1 MEYVAPDPEKAK
13 VGVVDYDWSACDACT
28 NATLPNHGGRRCP
41 DKLCEE
47 LEGHDGDKFVYCE
60 NFREKKDES
69 PGA

>member
-13 VGVVDYDWSACDACT
+13 VGVVEYDWSACYTCA
-28 NATLPNHGGRRCP
+28 NATLPKHGGRRCP

-60 NFREKKDES
+60 NYKEQKIET
-69 PGA
+69 PT